1 MRNVGGAMGAA
12 LLSLVAF
19 ASQGADYLVGD
30 VKAYRQVVIS
40 AQSDGV
46 VNDYRAHIGDQ
57 IDAGA
62 LLVGLEPEDAEL
74 ALAMAKAQLAL
85 SEAERDSQR
94 RQLQRMRELAG
105 KHSLAESELDEQQR
119 KFSVSAAQVQVDRSL
134 LAQAQR
140 AVDKTRLTAPF
151 AAHVAAR
158 FVELGQWVS
167 AGDPL
172 FELVQMDRV
181 KVELVLIE
189 QDSLSLS
196 VGTPMRVFIPAL
208 NRSVEARVSRISPA
222 LTGDGKG
229 YLAELDLDN
238 SELRI
243 QPGYRAEVY
252 LAPVPAEP
260 GQ

>member
-1 MRNVGGAMGAA
+1 MRIPRGAIGAV
-12 LLSLVAF
+12 LLSLAAF
-19 ASQGADYLVGD
+19 ASQGADYLVGE
-30 VKAYRQVVIS
+30 VKAYRQVVVS
-40 AQSDGV
+40 AQSEGV
-46 VNDYRAHIGDQ
+46 VESYRAEIGDRVE
-57 IDAGA
+57 AGEP
-62 LLVGLEPEDAEL
+62 LVGLNPEDAEL

-85 SEAERDSQR
+85 SQAERDSQR
-94 RQLQRMRELAG
+94 RQLQRMSELAG
-105 KHSLAESELDEQQR
+105 KQSLAESELDEQQR

-134 LAQAQR
+134 VAQAQMSF
-140 AVDKTRLTAPF
+140 DKTRLTAPF
-151 AAHVAAR
+151 AAHVGAR
-158 FVELGQWVS
+158 FVEQGQWVS

-181 KVELVLIE
+181 KVQLVLIE

-208 NRSVEARVSRISPA
+208 ARSVGARVSRISPS
-222 LTGDGKG
+222 LTIDGKG

-238 SELRI
+238 AELSI

-252 LAPVPAEP
+252 LDAVAAES